1 MGGGGEGAAPGHKTL
16 ISNFN
21 IPSIYFNSLHANE
34 KKMKGVYS
42 QNCLLREKSGVPT
55 PPPNC
60 YSPFYKLFELEKTQ
74 TKLHAV
80 VITKHVPMLPWQI
93 TLQMN
98 IGQFYQ

>member
-1 MGGGGEGAAPGHKTL
+1 MDGGGGAAPGHKTL

-55 PPPNC
+55 PPPHC
-60 YSPFYKLFELEKTQ
+60 YSPVYELFELEKTQ

>member
-1 MGGGGEGAAPGHKTL
+1 MDGGEGAAPGHKTL

-21 IPSIYFNSLHANE
+21 IPSIYFNSLHAHE

-42 QNCLLREKSGVPT
+42 QNCLLREKSGVQT
-55 PPPNC
+55 PPHC
-60 YSPFYKLFELEKTQ
+60 YSPVYELFELEKTQ

-80 VITKHVPMLPWQI
+80 VITKHVPMLPWRI